1 MSEQSHSAI
10 RRIAECTKR
19 RGRAKYLKKYLVK
32 KINKK
37 GFYEKE
43 DEPTVAGRY
52 KMPMIPF
59 WHDPCVKIALQLH
72 LLLALYWETL
82 NAHTVSHLFAHY
94 STLLTRVTRMLTLR
108 RLSVS
113 SSHWCAQL
121 TSQKMKPKKTL
132 VSDCWQIT
140 RAVTSH
146 HETVTE
152 QWAQHGNY
160 WETACYD
167 KRDDKQ
173 SGFYSS
179 LKCTEL
185 YGSRELQGGKE

>member
-1 MSEQSHSAI
+1 MSEQSHSGI

-43 DEPTVAGRY
+43 DEPTVARRH

-59 WHDPCVKIALQLH
+59 WHDPCAKIALQLH
-72 LLLALYWETL
+72 LLLALHWETL
-82 NAHTVSHLFAHY
+82 NAHSLTFIRALQHPTHSCYTYAYTQAFKCK
-94 STLLTRVTRMLTLR
+94 LLPLMCSAYFTENE
-108 RLSVS
+108 
-113 SSHWCAQL
+113 A
-121 TSQKMKPKKTL
+121 KKTL

-160 WETACYD
+160 WENACYD